1 MINPPEIKLLKG
13 FCNINFGENPINVK
27 KIFGEPE
34 EIQALQDSIL
44 NTSTTV
50 YHYWEKGFSLFFDNL
65 RNYAFCSVEIDNK
78 ESVLLNEKIFNL
90 KEKELIDFM
99 KLHGYG
105 LSDVET
111 HEWGEKRV
119 SFDSAGLDCYYE
131 NNKMVSVNFGVIEGN
146 DNFYFFPN

>member
-1 MINPPEIKLLKG
+1 MISSPEIKLLQG
-13 FCNINFGENPINVK
+13 FCNVNFGESLPNVV

-34 EIQALQDSIL
+34 ETQELEDSIL

-50 YHYWEKGFSLFFDNL
+50 YHYWDQGFSLFFDKL
-65 RNYAFCSVEIDNK
+65 RNNAFCSVELDNRDTT
-78 ESVLLNEKIFNL
+78 LLDTKIFTL
-90 KEKELIDFM
+90 SEKQLVEFM
-99 KLHGYG
+99 KLNGYG

-131 NNKMVSVNFGVIEGN
+131 NNKMVSVNFGVVEGN
-146 DNFYFFPN
+146 ENFYFFPN

>member
-1 MINPPEIKLLKG
+1 MSPEIKLLKG
-13 FCNINFGENPINVK
+13 FCNVNFGESLSNVK
-27 KIFGEPE
+27 KIFGDPE
-34 EIQALQDSIL
+34 EVQSLEDSIL

-50 YHYWEKGFSLFFDNL
+50 YHYWEQGFSLFFDNL
-65 RNYAFCSVEIDNK
+65 RNQAFCSVEIDNRDT
-78 ESVLLNEKIFNL
+78 LLMNTKVFAL
-90 KEKELIDFM
+90 SEKELVEFM
-99 KLHGYG
+99 KQNGYG
-105 LSDVET
+105 LSDMET